1 MSLKNVSLG
10 TRIGIGFGVVLFLLG
25 ATALIGLSRIKTI
38 NSYMEDIVSNK
49 NAAVLLANDL
59 SKEMNVITQSVRN
72 AILSVELN
80 GVDNEKKNIEVARA
94 KFNEIYLKIA
104 AKIKD
109 KKGEEILAAIV
120 DHQQKID
127 SLVNKSI
134 EFCLS
139 GYTSSIETSTETSFG
154 TVKAGTLN
162 STEGNAKAADVIMLE
177 MLAPQK
183 QLVEAIDS
191 MVAYQS
197 EQSDQAFN
205 KAKSAYSTACILII
219 SLGVAAIMLGALIAF
234 FLTRTITKPINRVV
248 KGLTDGS
255 EQVVAASSQ
264 VSSSS
269 HSLAEG
275 ASEQAASIEETSS
288 SLEEMSSMTK
298 QNSDNAT
305 QADNLMKEANQVV
318 QQANNSMEDLTKS
331 MYDISVASDETSKII
346 KTIDEIAFQTNLLAL
361 NAAVEAARAGEAG
374 AGFAV
379 VADEVRNLAMR
390 SADAAKNTAKLIE
403 GTVKKVREGSELVT
417 RTNKA
422 FQNVSASTS
431 KVGELVGEIAAASKE
446 QSQGIEQINKAVA
459 EMDKIVQ
466 RNAANA
472 EESAS
477 ASGQMNAQ
485 AEQLKQYVEDL
496 VLVIGGKSANSSMSL
511 PMSGGNGSKKGDRRY
526 KYGEQN
532 ALPTP
537 DSNSHERKQ
546 GVGRYKEL
554 KPEQLI
560 PLGEDTFRDF

>member
-1 MSLKNVSLG
+1 MSFQNVKLG
-10 TRIGIGFGVVLFLLG
+10 TKIGIGFGIILFLLG
-25 ATALIGLSRIKTI
+25 ATALIGLTRIKTI
-38 NSYMEDIVSNK
+38 NSYMEDIISNK

-59 SKEMNVITQSVRN
+59 SKEMNIITQSIRN
-72 AILSVELN
+72 IALSVGLDI
-80 GVDNEKKNIEVARA
+80 VKNEKNNIDKARA
-94 KFNEIYLKIA
+94 EFNNIYLQLT
-104 AKIKD
+104 AKVKD
-109 KKGEEILAAIV
+109 EKGKELLSAVVE
-120 DHQQKID
+120 HQQKID
-127 SLVNKSI
+127 LLVNKAVD
-134 EFCLS
+134 FCMS
-139 GYTSSIETSTETSFG
+139 GYASSDSTNVTS
-154 TVKAGTLN
+154 VGTLT
-162 STEGNAKAADVIMLE
+162 SLDGNARAADVIMLD
-177 MLAPQK
+177 MLTPQK
-183 QLVEAIDS
+183 QMIEAVEAIIE
-191 MVAYQS
+191 YQGHL
-197 EQSDQAFN
+197 SDQAFN
-205 KAKSAYSTACILII
+205 NAKSAYTSARYIMI
-219 SLGVAAIMLGALIAF
+219 SLAIAAILLGSFIAF
-234 FLTRTITKPINRVV
+234 FLTQTITKPINYVV

-255 EQVVAASSQ
+255 EQVVSATLQ

-269 HSLAEG
+269 QSLAEG

-318 QQANNSMEDLTKS
+318 EQANNSMEELTKS
-331 MYDISVASDETSKII
+331 MYDISLASDETSKII

-390 SADAAKNTAKLIE
+390 SADAAKNTAQMIE

-417 RTNKA
+417 KTNKA
-422 FQNVSASTS
+422 FQDVSNSSS

-485 AEQLKQYVEDL
+485 AKQLKQYVRDL
-496 VLVIGGKSANSSMSL
+496 VLVIGGKNANDIISSKPLSARSNKVAQQS
-511 PMSGGNGSKKGDRRY
+511 NQQY
-526 KYGEQN
+526 KYEEQT
-532 ALPTP
+532 ALPP
-537 DSNSHERKQ
+537 PHINKHEKKQ
-546 GVGRYKEL
+546 GRDNKAL

-560 PLGEDTFRDF
+560 PFEEDDFQDF

>member
-1 MSLKNVSLG
+1 MSFKNVKLG
-10 TRIGIGFGVVLFLLG
+10 TKIGIGFGLILFLLG
-25 ATALIGLSRIKTI
+25 ATALIGLTRIKTI
-38 NSYMEDIVSNK
+38 NSYMEDIISNK

-59 SKEMNVITQSVRN
+59 SKEMNVITQSIRN
-72 AILSVELN
+72 IALSVGLDI
-80 GVDNEKKNIEVARA
+80 VKNEKKNIDNARA
-94 KFNEIYLKIA
+94 EFNNIYLQLA
-104 AKIKD
+104 AKVKD
-109 KKGEEILAAIV
+109 EKGKELLAAV
-120 DHQQKID
+120 VEHQQKID
-127 SLVNKSI
+127 SLVNKAI
-134 EFCLS
+134 DFCMS
-139 GYTSSIETSTETSFG
+139 GYTISAAETVS
-154 TVKAGTLN
+154 AGTLT
-162 STEGNAKAADVIMLE
+162 SLDGNARAADVIMLD
-177 MLAPQK
+177 MLVPQK
-183 QLVEAIDS
+183 QMIEAVDAIID
-191 MVAYQS
+191 YQGHL
-197 EQSDQAFN
+197 SDQAFN
-205 KAKSAYSTACILII
+205 NAKRAYISARYIMI
-219 SLGVAAIMLGALIAF
+219 SLGIAAIILGALIAF
-234 FLTRTITKPINRVV
+234 FLTRTITKPINQVV

-255 EQVVAASSQ
+255 EQVVSATLQ

-269 HSLAEG
+269 QSLAEG

-305 QADNLMKEANQVV
+305 QADNLMKEANQIVE
-318 QQANNSMEDLTKS
+318 QANNSMEELTKS
-331 MYDISVASDETSKII
+331 MYDISLASDETSKII

-390 SADAAKNTAKLIE
+390 SADAAKNTAQMIE

-417 RTNKA
+417 KTNKA
-422 FQNVSASTS
+422 FQDVSNSSS

-485 AEQLKQYVEDL
+485 AKQLKQYVRDL
-496 VLVIGGKSANSSMSL
+496 VLVIGGNNANDIISSRPLSGKSKRVTLRSDQQYSYEE
-511 PMSGGNGSKKGDRRY
+511 KT
-526 KYGEQN
+526 
-532 ALPTP
+532 ALPQP
-537 DSNSHERKQ
+537 HINRHVKKQEPERDN
-546 GVGRYKEL
+546 KEL

-560 PLGEDTFRDF
+560 PFDEDDFKDF